1 MPFGVKD
8 IEKTYEALRNQGVEF
23 YSRPHSFTLDDYGTA
38 KAVYCKDPFGTT
50 LELIQM
56 VKE

>member
-1 MPFGVKD
+1 LSIFTRR
-8 IEKTYEALRNQGVEF
+8 ISF
-23 YSRPHSFTLDDYGTA
+23 SFTLDGYGTA

-50 LELIQM
+50 LELMQM